1 MVQPSLVLEG
11 ITSLEPTVVLTW
23 SSDVNSTGP
32 RIAASVQVQV
42 QARHGSITCTE
53 PLFDTVSEAISVTS
67 IGDVSL
73 VSIAAFT
80 NSDRIASVAAL
91 LASLFEAQKVARVLV
106 VGALDVVAG
115 KGVKVVTAALHC
127 QTKSTLH
134 TLNPSVPLNDRFLG
148 ALVVCLR
155 ACPSIQTTLLALPAK
170 KERSQEDGRVL
181 ARLQGEVVDEG
192 IDELVNEVQSFTGLK
207 FNADVARTVVLPHF
221 AARRKLEQE
230 GKVEKKDDLLLMY
243 M

>member
-32 RIAASVQVQV
+32 RIAASVQ
-42 QARHGSITCTE
+42 
-53 PLFDTVSEAISVTS
+53 
-67 IGDVSL
+67 DVSL

-91 LASLFEAQKVARVLV
+91 LASLFEAQNVARVLV

-115 KGVKVVTAALHC
+115 KEVVTAALHC
-127 QTKSTLH
+127 QTKSKLH

-155 ACPSIQTTLLALPAK
+155 ASPSIQTTLLALPAK